1 MEEEIPDITEKTLEN
16 PNNVPDISEIIE
28 KEVEEVEEIQSTT
41 DVLETIIEEKDF
53 PKKKRRLVRK
63 VDQPGV
69 RTNSRQ
75 NLGLRE

>member
-41 DVLETIIEEKDF
+41 DVLETIIEEDF
-53 PKKKRRLVRK
+53 PKKKQQPVPE

-75 NLGLRE
+75 NPGLRE